1 MQNATP
7 GAFISQRDYN
17 GFGVSSSD
25 EVAALKK
32 ALSAGQDIN
41 APAVAPG
48 VGFPLRTESLESTL
62 KNVEGVLLS

>member
-1 MQNATP
+1 
-7 GAFISQRDYN
+7 
-17 GFGVSSSD
+17 VSSSD